1 MDWDYRRSVERVA
14 KSEIYRGR
22 SGFGFTGQA
31 SVVVNRYL
39 ADLSEWVGTSL
50 ADKRRSRDVRRAVR
64 ARSGFVRG
72 EWKTGRLSHAQ
83 FKSIEDGA
91 VDEAVSFQEA
101 AGLDIVTDGEMRWLS
116 FQSQMI
122 EAVDGFGAWDID
134 AFLWGHWHGHG
145 AVGE

>member
-39 ADLSEWVGTSL
+39 ADLSEWVDTSL

-64 ARSGFVRG
+64 GLGNEEIAR
-72 EWKTGRLSHAQ
+72 RLLLAGISVAMGKR
-83 FKSIEDGA
+83 FG
-91 VDEAVSFQEA
+91 VDEDDNKTLRDTEVW
-101 AGLDIVTDGEMRWLS
+101 I
-116 FQSQMI
+116 
-122 EAVDGFGAWDID
+122 
-134 AFLWGHWHGHG
+134 
-145 AVGE
+145 